1 MLCAGAGLHPHQVQR
16 LEGDLHL
23 AGGHR
28 DRDGSDPGDDDAH
41 DAIDDDHDAIDD
53 EDAAAG
59 DDPAGHAAPRPAPPA
74 HPPHGV
80 QPPPAGTLQP
90 QHFQRHLGHRS
101 VCIRA
106 ANDPSAKFL
115 QIRRRPLLRASSW
128 LNIENA

>member
-28 DRDGSDPGDDDAH
+28 DRDGPHPGDDN
-41 DAIDDDHDAIDD
+41 DDDDADDDVIDD
-53 EDAAAG
+53 EDDAAG

-80 QPPPAGTLQP
+80 QPAPARALQT

-106 ANDPSAKFL
+106 ANEPSAKFSQL
-115 QIRRRPLLRASSW
+115 RRRPLLFSW
-128 LNIENA
+128 LKTPK